1 MELNLRHIHKLLQTI
16 MKEHHHPI
24 YQMHTLKTNKD
35 SKFLKKTF
43 EDPYFEL
50 FLWSIFS
57 AKVDLVEYFWHKIQE
72 PMVGA
77 IIAGS
82 IYSKLAKFYKD
93 LNMSDQL
100 SNFHLLYTYKKQFE
114 DKVNKV
120 KSICNNFDL
129 VVYLKKHKGHGFS
142 FNVFFLYFSVNV
154 DVNVNV

>member
-1 MELNLRHIHKLLQTI
+1 
-16 MKEHHHPI
+16 
-24 YQMHTLKTNKD
+24 MHTLKTNKD

-43 EDPYFEL
+43 EEPYFEL

-57 AKVDLVEYFWHKIQE
+57 AKLELVEYFWHKIQE

-82 IYSKLAKFYKD
+82 IYSKLAKYYKD

-114 DKVNKV
+114 DKVNQV
-120 KSICNNFDL
+120 KSMCNNFDL
-129 VVYLKKHKGHGFS
+129 ELISRSTKKIE
-142 FNVFFLYFSVNV
+142 Y
-154 DVNVNV
+154 